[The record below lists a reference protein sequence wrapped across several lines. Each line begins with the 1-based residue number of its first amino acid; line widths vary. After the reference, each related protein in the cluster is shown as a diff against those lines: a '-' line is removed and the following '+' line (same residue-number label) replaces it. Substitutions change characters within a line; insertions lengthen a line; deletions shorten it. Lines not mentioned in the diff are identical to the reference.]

1 MISISIIIVT
11 YNSEKEIVNCINSLL
26 PQMLDLNGEI
36 IIIDNNSI
44 DSTIHLIKEL
54 EIKNISIIQNSD
66 NLGYTIANNQG
77 IKNAKGEH
85 LFILNPDTLVPNGVI
100 NNLLNKIQDDKNC
113 GAIAPQLRFPDGR
126 IQNSCRRFPR
136 RRDILYESI
145 GLSKLFKISKEFN
158 YWKMGDFDH
167 KNTCMADQP
176 AGAALLIP
184 KNIIEEIGLLDEQ
197 FPMFFSDVDICKRIW
212 DAGYNVQY
220 NTNSFITHKGGASV
234 YQKRIKMIV
243 SSHLSFWKYFNKY
256 NTKPVNYILNILVG
270 IFLLALIPVRII
282 LNLLFPKLIKRERRS
297 L

>member
-1 MISISIIIVT
+1 MNSISIIIVT

-36 IIIDNNSI
+36 IIIDNNSN
-44 DSTIHLIKEL
+44 DSTIHLISEL
-54 EIKNISIIQNSD
+54 ESENISIIQNSD

-77 IKNAKGEH
+77 IQNAKGEY
-85 LFILNPDTLVPNGVI
+85 LFFLNPDTLVPNGVI
-100 NNLLNKIQDDKNC
+100 NNLLNKIQEDKNC
-113 GAIAPQLRFPDGR
+113 GAIAPQLRFPNGR

-145 GLSKLFKISKEFN
+145 GLSKLFNNSKEFN

-167 KNTCMADQP
+167 KITRSVDQP
-176 AGAALLIP
+176 AGAAIIIP
-184 KNIIEEIGLLDEQ
+184 KKIIEEIGLLDEK

-212 DAGYNVQY
+212 DAGYNIQF
-220 NTNSFITHKGGASV
+220 NTNSFITHMSGASV

-256 NTKPVNYILNILVG
+256 NTQPVDYILNISVG
-270 IFLLALIPVRII
+270 IFLLALIPLRIL
-282 LNLLFPKLIKRERRS
+282 LNLLFPSLIKRERRS

>member
-1 MISISIIIVT
+1 MNSISIIIIT

-26 PQMLDLNGEI
+26 PQMSGLNSEI
-36 IIIDNNSI
+36 VIIDNNS
-44 DSTIHLIKEL
+44 DDNTISLIKEL
-54 EIKNISIIQNSD
+54 NSKSISIIQNSA
-66 NLGYTIANNQG
+66 NFGYTRANNQG
-77 IKNAKGEH
+77 IKNAKGEY
-85 LFILNPDTLVPNGVI
+85 LFFLNPDTLVLNGVI
-100 NNLLNKIQDDKNC
+100 NNLLNEITEDKNC
-113 GAIAPQLRFPDGR
+113 GAIAPQLRYPNGR

-136 RRDILYESI
+136 KRDILYESI
-145 GLSKLFKISKEFN
+145 GLSKLFKNSKEFN

-256 NTKPVNYILNILVG
+256 NTKPFDFFLNILVG
-270 IFLLALIPVRII
+270 IFLLALIPVRIL
-282 LNLLFPKLIKRERRS
+282 LNLLFPKLIKRDRRS

>member
-1 MISISIIIVT
+1 MEII
-11 YNSEKEIVNCINSLL
+11 NCINSLL
-26 PQMLDLNGEI
+26 PQLNDINGEI
-36 IIIDNNSI
+36 VIIDNNST
-44 DSTIHLIKEL
+44 DDTIALLKEI
-54 EIKNISIIQNSD
+54 ESKSISIIHNPE

-77 IKNAKGEH
+77 IKNAKRENIF
-85 LFILNPDTLVPNGVI
+85 FINPDTIVPNGVI
-100 NNLLNKIQDDKNC
+100 KNLLNEMEDSKDC

-145 GLSKLFKISKEFN
+145 GLSKLFKKSKEFN

-167 KNTCMADQP
+167 KTTCLVDQP

-184 KNIIEEIGLLDEQ
+184 KKIIDEIGLLDEQ

-220 NTNSFITHKGGASV
+220 NTKSLITHEGGVSV
-234 YQKRIKMIV
+234 YRKRIKMIV
-243 SSHLSFWKYFNKY
+243 SSHLSFCKYFNKY
-256 NTKPVNYILNILVG
+256 NTKLFDYILNILVG
-270 IFLLALIPVRII
+270 IFLLVLIPFRIL
-282 LNLLFPKLIKRERRS
+282 LNLLFPNLIKRERRS